1 MVARKKYNG
10 LKVDIWSSGITLYAM
25 LCGYLPFDD
34 EDLTN
39 LYSKILKGEFVIPS
53 HVSKEASELIKM
65 ILKTDPNE
73 RVALTDIINHPF
85 MKIRLLFRI
94 PRKPFSLATMTD
106 IDEQILS

>member
-53 HVSKEASELIKM
+53 HVSKEAADLIRK
-65 ILKTDPNE
+65 ILKTDPSE
-73 RVALTDIINHPF
+73 RTSLKDIIEHPF
-85 MKIRLLFRI
+85 MKIKLLFRL
-94 PRKPFSLATMTD
+94 PKKPFSLATMTE
-106 IDEQILS
+106 IDEQILA

>member
-10 LKVDIWSSGITLYAM
+10 MKVDIWSSGITLYAM

-39 LYSKILKGEFVIPS
+39 LYGKILKGEFTVPGHI
-53 HVSKEASELIKM
+53 SKEAGDLIKK
-65 ILKTDPNE
+65 ILVTDPSKRIDLQE
-73 RVALTDIINHPF
+73 IIDHPF

-94 PRKPFSLATMTD
+94 PRKPFSLATMTE
-106 IDEQILS
+106 IDEQILV